1 MKQFKE
7 VYYVNTLTI
16 DNIIEEK
23 RKLHRLLQCLI
34 IESKILY
41 RQYKNTVIKQ
51 FTQQWYNNY
60 RNNPKAMIDSLL
72 NQYKRIIKLDK
83 LIIKDQD
90 GQKSLITDSK

>member
-23 RKLHRLLQCLI
+23 RKLHRILQCLI

-51 FTQQWYNNY
+51 FTQQ
-60 RNNPKAMIDSLL
+60 
-72 NQYKRIIKLDK
+72 
-83 LIIKDQD
+83 
-90 GQKSLITDSK
+90 